1 LRSLRSLWQKPL
13 SSVSIRWLKIPSTHP
28 QPAGCAGVYVLV
40 SRTKPNTAM
49 KTIPLLTVILF
60 LAVAAQAQPAV
71 NRQPQ
76 PAFQQRLQSII
87 ATSGAPSSAMPA
99 REPVN
104 YLIRVEWKEPKGDPK
119 FLEVLTT
126 DGNFNLDTIQKT
138 SVKINN
144 ADIPVTL
151 KFNGTLS
158 TLDDQKGRLQLFL
171 GRTVPY
177 VTGSYN
183 NGMGSSSSYSQLS
196 VGLQS
201 TFIVTFG
208 KPLVI
213 QNDESGQIS
222 VLVKR
227 MKD

>member
-1 LRSLRSLWQKPL
+1 
-13 SSVSIRWLKIPSTHP
+13 
-28 QPAGCAGVYVLV
+28 
-40 SRTKPNTAM
+40 M
-49 KTIPLLTVILF
+49 KTILFLTVFLF
-60 LAVAAQAQPAV
+60 LAVAAQAQPAM
-71 NRQPQ
+71 NGQPQ
-76 PAFQQRLQSII
+76 PAFQQRLQAII
-87 ATSGAPSSAMPA
+87 AAQGVPPTAAVAA

-144 ADIPVTL
+144 NDIPITL
-151 KFNGTLS
+151 KFSGTLNALS
-158 TLDDQKGRLQLFL
+158 DEKGRLQLFL

-183 NGMGSSSSYSQLS
+183 GGMGATSSYSQLN

-208 KPLVI
+208 KSLVI
-213 QNDESGQIS
+213 QNDENGQIS
-222 VLVKR
+222 ILVKC